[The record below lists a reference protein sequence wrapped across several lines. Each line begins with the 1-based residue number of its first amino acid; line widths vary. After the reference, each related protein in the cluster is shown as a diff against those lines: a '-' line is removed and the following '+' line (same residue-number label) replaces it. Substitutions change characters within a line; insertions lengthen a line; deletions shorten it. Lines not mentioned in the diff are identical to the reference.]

1 MSSSPLVDH
10 LLPKLENPD
19 ASHFVFVVDNGV
31 SVPRVESDLGDFADI
46 DVRHRAVS
54 GGERLES
61 NYQNSRSDL
70 DRSGYKYGLAG
81 GSRHREIIGWLI
93 PSLASGVPTNYRQS
107 ERLMEY

>member
-10 LLPKLENPD
+10 LLPKPENPD

-31 SVPRVESDLGDFADI
+31 SVPRVESDLGDFADN

-70 DRSGYKYGLAG
+70 DRSGYKCGLAG

-93 PSLASGVPTNYRQS
+93 PSLASVVPTNYRQS
-107 ERLMEY
+107 GRLVEY